1 MIDTSL
7 RMRRWLP
14 VGIAAIVLFGTAI
27 PAFSASISSADASAS
42 LHALFN
48 TAWAREMRENPVE
61 ASYDGVHT
69 YDDRWPDLSL
79 KAIARE
85 HAEDMDTLKQLAQIP
100 RDALDNEDQLDYDL
114 FKYRYEQSVASYGFH
129 EYLLA
134 LNQLGGIQT
143 EYMLASSMPF
153 KTEKDY
159 ANWIARLQ
167 GFGTHMDQTIALLEQ
182 GIQEGI
188 TQPRVVMQR
197 IPRQIAAQI
206 VTDPKASSFYGP
218 FKQMPEMIPA
228 AEQARLRAL
237 AAKAIAEVVVPAFTR
252 MQAFFNDR
260 YLPHCRDTIGASS
273 LPNGKAYYA
282 YRVRA
287 STTTGMTPEQVHQL
301 GLRKVAEIH
310 AQMEKIFDQLKFKGS
325 YKDFL
330 HYLRTDPR
338 FYYQNPDDLLEAYR
352 AAAKRVDPHL
362 VQFFVTSQLPHVPYG
377 VRKIPDA
384 LAPDTYPAYSVPPA
398 GDGTVAGYMAVNLFK
413 PESRPKYEI
422 QVLTCHEARPGHQ
435 LQIPIAM
442 ELKDV
447 PQFRRFDY
455 YSAFGEGWALY
466 SETLCDEMGL
476 YDDPYSR
483 FGYLDYQMWR
493 AVRLV
498 VDTGIHAFG
507 WSRARAVKYFEDN
520 TALSEQNINTEV
532 DRYIAW
538 PGQSLSYMVGEVRI
552 QKLRHE
558 AEQRLGTRFDIRAF
572 DSLVLKNGAIPLDLL
587 SRVVERWIGAE
598 EAQAAH

>member
-1 MIDTSL
+1 MTAFL
-7 RMRRWLP
+7 GAGVPAL
-14 VGIAAIVLFGTAI
+14 GAIV
-27 PAFSASISSADASAS
+27 PANGASAE
-42 LHALFN
+42 LHALFRA
-48 TAWAREMRENPVE
+48 AWAREMRENPVE

-69 YDDRWPDLSL
+69 FDDRWPDLSL
-79 KAIARE
+79 KAIARM
-85 HAEDMDTLKQLAQIP
+85 HAEDLDTLKQLARIP
-100 RDALDNEDQLDYDL
+100 RDRLSTEDQLDYDL
-114 FKYRYEQSVASYGFH
+114 FKYRYQQAVASYGFH

-143 EYMLASSMPF
+143 QYMLANSMTF
-153 KTEKDY
+153 KNRTAYE
-159 ANWIARLQ
+159 NWIARLNR
-167 GFGTHMDQTIALLEQ
+167 FDTHMDQTIALLDK

-188 TQPRVVMQR
+188 TQPRVVMER
-197 IPRQIAAQI
+197 IPRQIAAQ
-206 VTDPKASSFYGP
+206 VVSDPKASSFYRP
-218 FKQMPEMIPA
+218 FKHMPATIPA
-228 AEQARLRAL
+228 AEQAKLRAR
-237 AAKAIAEVVVPAFTR
+237 AAKAIATVVVPAFKR
-252 MQAFFNDR
+252 MQTFFDGR
-260 YLPHCRDTIGASS
+260 YLPHSRDTIGAST
-273 LPNGKAYYA
+273 LPDGAAYYA

-287 STTTGMTPEQVHQL
+287 STTTDMTPEQVHAL

-310 AQMEKIFDQLKFKGS
+310 AQMEKIFGRLKFKGS
-325 YKDFL
+325 YKEFL

-338 FYYQNPDDLLEAYR
+338 FYYKNPDDLLEAYR

-362 VQFFVTSQLPHVPYG
+362 VQFFLTSELPHVPYG

-398 GDGTVAGYMAVNLFK
+398 GDGSVAGYMAVNLYK

-435 LQIPIAM
+435 LQIPVAM

-507 WSRARAVKYFEDN
+507 WSRERAVKYFEDN

-558 AEQRLGTRFDIRAF
+558 AEQRLGERFDVRAF
-572 DSLVLKNGAIPLDLL
+572 DSLVLRNGAIPLNLL
-587 SRVVERWIGAE
+587 SQVVERWIAE
-598 EAQAAH
+598 QEAASRH